1 MPQNNRPNSVLN
13 LNKAIHR
20 LASDDKDFVEIRDY
34 FATVVV
40 IQMLS
45 NCVIKGGAS
54 LKLRYGSKETRFT
67 DDLDTALK
75 IDNEQFADILQDNL
89 SKGWNG
95 FTGSVIKR
103 PKAHPKN
110 IKEEYVMQPYDIKLA
125 YLNRAFCTVRLEATY
140 NEIDDAEVADM
151 VEANKAG
158 TLFENLGFPQPS
170 VVPLMTIN
178 YQIAQKLH
186 GLTEPNSMRVHD
198 LVDLQIIFNR
208 SDIDYI
214 ELRNI
219 CKRLF
224 AYRAM
229 QEWPPVVQ
237 KQIDWSERYKEYTDI
252 KNVDS
257 DLDNAIKW
265 INSIIIDIAKS

>member
-1 MPQNNRPNSVLN
+1 
-13 LNKAIHR
+13 
-20 LASDDKDFVEIRDY
+20 
-34 FATVVV
+34 
-40 IQMLS
+40 MLS
-45 NCVIKGGAS
+45 TCVIKGGAS

-198 LVDLQIIFNR
+198 LVDL
-208 SDIDYI
+208 
-214 ELRNI
+214 
-219 CKRLF
+219 
-224 AYRAM
+224 
-229 QEWPPVVQ
+229 
-237 KQIDWSERYKEYTDI
+237 
-252 KNVDS
+252 
-257 DLDNAIKW
+257 
-265 INSIIIDIAKS
+265 